1 MNIIHEINKALACE
15 FARFI
20 SENPRIE
27 RKLKQLVTEWTRG
40 PAAGEPLSCREIDQR
55 VARLTLRFESESSLL
70 IEGPEGFTASHDC
83 RSLGFRDEHTKG
95 WGFLTEALKS
105 PRPTFN
111 FGTAYLYPDGQRES
125 RIKCREYDARWK
137 LCDEVN
143 RKLLRALEREFG
155 WTFPGNYKLYEKA
168 PSGPEGERRFK
179 FQVKRPVADDI
190 PSPRMDR
197 WVEKTR
203 TEFSDLEEAEMVS
216 AIHKLYGDYLMRPD
230 DTGLAP
236 EKLAI
241 AFKVGRERFGWSDH
255 KISALL
261 EA

>member
-1 MNIIHEINKALACE
+1 MNIIQEINKALASE

-20 SENPRIE
+20 ADNPRIE

-40 PAAGEPLSCREIDQR
+40 PETPEPQGPAEMDTR
-55 VARLTLRFESESSLL
+55 VARLTLRYESESSLL
-70 IEGPEGFTASHDC
+70 IEGPEGFAQSFDC
-83 RSLGFRDEHTKG
+83 RRLGFRDERTKG
-95 WGFLTEALKS
+95 WRFLSEALRS

-111 FGTAYLYPDGQRES
+111 FGTAYLYPGGRRES
-125 RIKCREYDARWK
+125 RIKCRHYDARWK

-143 RKLLRALEREFG
+143 RKLIRALEREFG

-168 PSGPEGERRFK
+168 PGGPEGERRFK
-179 FQVKRPVADDI
+179 FQIRRPLADET
-190 PSPRMDR
+190 PSPGMDR
-197 WVEKTR
+197 WMEKTR
-203 TEFSDLEEAEMVS
+203 REFSGLGEAEMLS
-216 AIHKLYGDYLMRPD
+216 AIHKLYGDYLVRPD

-255 KISALL
+255 EITALL
-261 EA
+261 ET